1 MDLSQRRPFA
11 IGASIAV
18 ITGLAVGVVATRDES
33 PATPPQPT
41 GSPSRPTPPRTLPT
55 HAQPTP
61 PPTQSCL
68 LPGSSV
74 AGLATSVPRAS
85 GSIVL
90 SVDQH
95 TAAVTDSDADS
106 VVLLAVESGNAQI
119 ATRFATR
126 EGPAQVLLSAD
137 GRAFVTERRSGS
149 VSVYDP
155 RSGRRLCTT
164 RVASDPFAMALSP
177 DGTTLYV
184 TSAVSAKLT
193 AIDTSTLR
201 TKWTTD
207 TQREPRAIALTR
219 DGSRAVVSHIAGRPV
234 TVFDVTSERPR
245 ALDVPDVPVPVES
258 QRIAIP
264 GPIASAARPSSPS
277 SPLRGTHNG
286 VAGSAKGS
294 VGDKRMIAPR
304 GFHPRFPVVE
314 QAFATAQVRPVPSQA
329 WSLAALQESN
339 DMVVPFM
346 VNRTGRE
353 LPPVVR
359 VDRYGGGSVSEQRQN
374 EKVTFAIGVF
384 DPVNLQWKSF
394 AMPNGVRRLARG
406 GRGNVGSLR
415 AMIASTTNAVRIP
428 MASAID
434 PSTGALIVASLGTSE
449 IAHINLPGRAP
460 TTSGAASREIGAS
473 INGIGGIGTSSGI
486 MAPRRSPPREH
497 DARPGNIAPRPL
509 NSGVSAEHATSVAQP
524 SGVAVTS
531 DGVVLVYSQFEHAV
545 EVRKGETQTRV
556 TVGNDTLPP
565 DVARGRRLFYAANN
579 PALSSGGL
587 SCGGCHPDGRDDGL
601 VWFLANGP
609 RQTPTLAGRLVAPF
623 NWTGTHRT
631 IEGNVAQTITRLG
644 GTGLP
649 ISDVDAI
656 AAFVQRGI
664 HAPTPEPPSTEPAA
678 ELVERG
684 RAVFQGVGACAGCH
698 DPARNFTD
706 GQPHELGGLGS
717 DERERMF
724 DTPSLRYL
732 RGSGPFFHDGRY
744 QTLRE
749 LLTDARARMGTIGS
763 LSMPDVDALEAYL
776 LTL

>member
-1 MDLSQRRPFA
+1 MDLSQRRPFV
-11 IGASIAV
+11 IGATIAV
-18 ITGLAVGVVATRDES
+18 ATGLTVGIVASRDES
-33 PATPPQPT
+33 PSTTARSTDTPPPRTQR
-41 GSPSRPTPPRTLPT
+41 PSPRTLPT
-55 HAQPTP
+55 HTQQPEP
-61 PPTQSCL
+61 PSQSCL
-68 LPGSSV
+68 LPGTSV
-74 AGLATSVPRAS
+74 GSLATSAPRAS

-90 SVDQH
+90 SVDQR
-95 TAAVTDSDADS
+95 TAAVADGDADS
-106 VVLLAVESGNAQI
+106 VVLLGVASGTAQI
-119 ATRFATR
+119 ASRFATR

-155 RSGRRLCTT
+155 SSGRRLCTT

-177 DGTTLYV
+177 DGATLYV
-184 TSAVSAKLT
+184 TSAISAKLT
-193 AIDTSTLR
+193 ALDTSTLR
-201 TKWTTD
+201 TKWTAD
-207 TQREPRAIALTR
+207 TAREPRAIALTR
-219 DGSRAVVSHIAGRPV
+219 DGSRAVLSHIAGRPV
-234 TVFDVTSERPR
+234 TVFDVASERPR
-245 ALDVPDVPVPVES
+245 ALDVPEIPVPVET
-258 QRIAIP
+258 QRIAVP
-264 GPIASAARPSSPS
+264 NAGVVRGLASRPAQ
-277 SPLRGTHNG
+277 RG
-286 VAGSAKGS
+286 VASHAKGPS
-294 VGDKRMIAPR
+294 GDKRMIAPR
-304 GFHPRFPVVE
+304 GFRESPRFVPE
-314 QAFATAQVRPVPSQA
+314 PSFASAQVRPVPSQA
-329 WSLAALQESN
+329 WSLATLQESN
-339 DMVVPFM
+339 EVIVPFM

-353 LPPVVR
+353 LPPVLR

-374 EKVTFAIGVF
+374 EKVTFAVAVF

-394 AMPNGVRRLARG
+394 DMPNGVQRFVRPRVT
-406 GRGNVGSLR
+406 GRSPIVPTANV
-415 AMIASTTNAVRIP
+415 VRIP

-434 PSTGALIVASLGTSE
+434 PSTGALVVASLGTSE
-449 IAHINLPGRAP
+449 IAHVVFRNNAATNG
-460 TTSGAASREIGAS
+460 TSPASAV
-473 INGIGGIGTSSGI
+473 GIGSIDGARRFRGARIGSARNGNLNPGVRAEHTSSI
-486 MAPRRSPPREH
+486 
-497 DARPGNIAPRPL
+497 
-509 NSGVSAEHATSVAQP
+509 AQP

-531 DGVVLVYSQFEHAV
+531 DGVVLAYSQFEHAV
-545 EVRKGETQTRV
+545 EVRKGELETRV
-556 TVGNDTLPP
+556 SIGSDPLPP
-565 DVARGRRLFYAANN
+565 DVSRGRRLFYAANN

-664 HAPTPEPPSTEPAA
+664 HAPSAEPPTTEPAA
-678 ELVERG
+678 DLVARG
-684 RAVFQGVGACAGCH
+684 REVFNNAGNCASCH

-706 GQPHELGGLGS
+706 GQPHELGGLGA

-763 LSMPDVDALEAYL
+763 LSTPDVDALEAYL

>member
-1 MDLSQRRPFA
+1 MDLSQRRPFV
-11 IGASIAV
+11 IGATIAV
-18 ITGLAVGVVATRDES
+18 ATGLTVGLVATRDEAPS
-33 PATPPQPT
+33 TAT
-41 GSPSRPTPPRTLPT
+41 RPTDAPPRSTRPQQPRTLPT
-55 HAQPTP
+55 HTQQPEHP
-61 PPTQSCL
+61 EQPTQSCL

-74 AGLATSVPRAS
+74 AGLATSAPRAS
-85 GSIVL
+85 GSIAL

-95 TAAVTDSDADS
+95 TAAVADGDADS

-119 ATRFATR
+119 ASRFATR
-126 EGPAQVLLSAD
+126 EGPTQVLLSAD

-184 TSAVSAKLT
+184 TSAITAKLT
-193 AIDTSTLR
+193 ALDTSTLR

-207 TQREPRAIALTR
+207 TAREPRAIALTR

-234 TVFDVTSERPR
+234 TVFDVASERPR
-245 ALDVPDVPVPVES
+245 SLDVPEIPVPVET
-258 QRIAIP
+258 QRIAVP
-264 GPIASAARPSSPS
+264 GGVAAVTGVAARPAQ
-277 SPLRGTHNG
+277 HG
-286 VAGSAKGS
+286 VASLAKGS

-304 GFHPRFPVVE
+304 GFHPHGFIAPP
-314 QAFATAQVRPVPSQA
+314 QAFASAQVRPVPSQA
-329 WSLAALQESN
+329 WSLALQQETN
-339 DMVVPFM
+339 EVVVPFM

-353 LPPVVR
+353 LPPILR

-374 EKVTFAIGVF
+374 EKVTFAVAVL
-384 DPVNLQWKSF
+384 DPTSMQWKSF
-394 AMPNGVRRLARG
+394 AMPNGVQRLVRRSRFGDVSGVRG
-406 GRGNVGSLR
+406 PMT
-415 AMIASTTNAVRIP
+415 ATTNAVRIP

-434 PSTGALIVASLGTSE
+434 PSSGALVVASLGTSE
-449 IAHINLPGRAP
+449 IAHVVFRNGNANANANNELNRRRE
-460 TTSGAASREIGAS
+460 TSASVVSDGF
-473 INGIGGIGTSSGI
+473 
-486 MAPRRSPPREH
+486 MAPRPVAPREH
-497 DARPGNIAPRPL
+497 DGRSARIQPGNL
-509 NSGVSAEHATSVAQP
+509 NTGVRAEHSSSIAQP

-556 TVGNDTLPP
+556 SIGNDPLPP
-565 DVARGRRLFYAANN
+565 DVSRGRRLFYAANN

-664 HAPTPEPPSTEPAA
+664 HAPAAEPPTTEPAA
-678 ELVERG
+678 DLVARG
-684 RAVFQGVGACAGCH
+684 REVFNNAGNCASCH

-706 GQPHELGGLGS
+706 GQPHELGGLGA

-763 LSMPDVDALEAYL
+763 LSAPDVDALEAYL